1 MAHHSKTQWGCRS
14 YTMPLAATQAGW
26 NEELA
31 AMPEQ
36 VVWFPNGS
44 VSLLPV
50 RNCEAPTSGRIASA
64 TSLQKTVIHRFT
76 ERRLI
81 QAYLKLFLAAQD
93 EDGSKTVSLARFG
106 SYEVRVIELWHD
118 ASASGFPVWLELYE
132 HDTHSTLD
140 SCGCSELEEAVAAAD
155 ELISQ
160 ARQLCRVTTQA

>member
-14 YTMPLAATQAGW
+14 YNMLLAATQAGW

-36 VVWFPNGS
+36 VVWSPNGS

-50 RNCEAPTSGRIASA
+50 RNCEAPTSSRIASG
-64 TSLQKTVIHRFT
+64 TSLQKTVIHGFT

-81 QAYLKLFLAAQD
+81 QAYLKLFLAAQG
-93 EDGSKTVSLARFG
+93 EDGAKTVCLARFG

-155 ELISQ
+155 ELISC
-160 ARQLCRVTTQA
+160 ARQLCGLPCRA